1 MTTKNNTEKHDK
13 GAASGREERLVRPTL
28 IMDQTSKFT
37 GVKLKRGENIKWTRD
52 REGNVVGY
60 KITRVDDFISDDF
73 KKQLKGLTLSRA
85 RSDAIRY
92 FNSTN
97 PEATDPKN

>member
-1 MTTKNNTEKHDK
+1 MTTQNNTEKPDK
-13 GAASGREERLVRPTL
+13 GAASGREQRLVRPAL

-37 GVKLKRGENIKWTRD
+37 AVKLKRGENIKWTRD
-52 REGNVVGY
+52 GEGNVVGY

-85 RSDAIRY
+85 HANAIRY
-92 FNSTN
+92 FNPPN
-97 PEATDPKN
+97 D